1 MNELLSLPTLMNF
14 QLITEL
20 PSWWIIFCLLI
31 GVGYAFLFYRG
42 DQAFDGVKKWLRFL
56 LFFFRALVV
65 FILTLL
71 LLSPLIKSFIREKE
85 KPLLII
91 AQDNSQSILL
101 NKDSALYTS
110 RDGYQKSLNEM
121 AEDLKD
127 KFDVKLI
134 SWGDRIKEGID
145 FSYSDKQTDFSE
157 LEKQLAIRYGN
168 RNIGA
173 LVIAGDGL
181 YNRGSSPLYE
191 NALKVPIYTI
201 ALGDTTVQKDL
212 FIARVNYNKVVYV
225 GNSFPIEITVNAR
238 QCSGEK
244 STLTIRRDSSLLFS
258 REIAI
263 SGNRFSQLVPVM
275 LDAGK
280 SGMVHYKI
288 NLSKVEGEM
297 TTLNNEQ
304 DIYIQ
309 IVDSKQ
315 KILIIGNAPHP
326 DLGAIKKGI
335 ESSENYTVKT
345 VLPSQ
350 NVNVKEYNLV
360 ILHNLPSV
368 ANPIKDILNQIT
380 VSKTPVWFIV
390 GTQTSLPLFNN
401 TASGLQ
407 IVSGESRGNKVVA
420 LFNSGFSRFTISDE
434 FKKNISAFPPLTAPF
449 GQYKETTD
457 NAVLLFQQIGSIST
471 QTPLQLFNDDGE
483 FRKGIL
489 CGEGIW
495 QWRLD
500 DFASNS
506 NFNVFN
512 EWLLK
517 SVQNLSVKENK
528 THFRLI
534 NKNNF
539 AENEPV
545 TFDADVYNDNYE
557 LINTPDVTIVLKNS
571 DNKSFTYNFSKTDKS
586 YTLNAGYLPA
596 GQYTYK
602 AEVKVNEKINQV
614 SGQLSVSALQVEQT
628 ETVADHRL
636 LFTMANKSGGKMFY
650 PADLKSLSN
659 ELLLR
664 DDIKTISYSHYK
676 LRNLVDWKLIFYILL
691 ALLTLEWF
699 LRKRTG
705 SY

>member
-1 MNELLSLPTLMNF
+1 MNF

-31 GVGYAFLFYRG
+31 GFGYAFLFYRG
-42 DQAFDGVKKWLRFL
+42 DHSFDGVNKWLRFL
-56 LFFFRALVV
+56 LFAFRALVV

-71 LLSPLIKSFIREKE
+71 LLSPLIKSFSREKE

-91 AQDNSQSILL
+91 AQDDSQSILL
-101 NKDSALYTS
+101 HKDSSFYIG
-110 RDGYQKSLNEM
+110 RDGYQKNLAKM
-121 AEDLKD
+121 ADDLKE

-134 SWGDRIKEGID
+134 SWGDGIKDGIL
-145 FSYSDKQTDFSE
+145 FSFTDKQTDFSE
-157 LEKQLAIRYGN
+157 LQKQLFIRYSN

-173 LVIAGDGL
+173 IVIAGDGL

-191 NALKVPIYTI
+191 KSLKVPVYTI

-212 FIARVNYNKVVYV
+212 FIARVNYSKVVYL

-244 STLTIRRDSSLLFS
+244 SIVTIRQDSLLLFS
-258 REIAI
+258 RELSIV
-263 SGNRFSQLVPVM
+263 GNRFSQLIPIM
-275 LDAGK
+275 LDAK
-280 SGMVHYKI
+280 KTGMAHYKI
-288 NLSKVEGEM
+288 SLSSVKGEM
-297 TTLNNEQ
+297 TTINNEQ

-335 ESSENYTVKT
+335 ESSENYTVKVT
-345 VLPSQ
+345 LPSQ
-350 NVNVKEYNLV
+350 NVNVKDYNLV

-368 ANPIKDILNQIT
+368 ANPIKDIISQLSA
-380 VSKTPVWFIV
+380 SKTPCWYIL
-390 GTQTSLPLFNN
+390 GTQTSLSLFNN
-401 TASGLQ
+401 TGSGLQ
-407 IVSGESRGNKVVA
+407 IVSGESSSNQVLAIV
-420 LFNSGFSRFTISDE
+420 NPGFSRFTITDE
-434 FKKNISAFPPLTAPF
+434 FKKNISAFPPLTVPF

-457 NAVLLFQQIGSIST
+457 NSVLLFQQIGTLST
-471 QTPLQLFNDDGE
+471 QTPLQIFNDDGE

-489 CGEGIW
+489 CGEGVW
-495 QWRLD
+495 RWRLYEY
-500 DFASNS
+500 AANS

-517 SVQNLSVKENK
+517 SVQNLSVKENR
-528 THFRLI
+528 TRFRLI

-545 TFDADVYNDNYE
+545 TFNADVYNDNYE

-571 DNKSFTYNFSKTDKS
+571 DNKSFTYNFSKTDKG
-586 YTLNAGYLPA
+586 YTLNAGFLPS

-614 SGQLSVSALQVEQT
+614 SGQLSVSALQVEQI

-636 LFTMANKSGGKMFY
+636 LYTLAAKSGGKMFY
-650 PADLKSLSN
+650 PNELKILSN
-659 ELLLR
+659 ELLAR
-664 DDIKTISYSHYK
+664 NDIKTLSYSHYK

-691 ALLTLEWF
+691 AMLTVEWF

-705 SY
+705 TY